1 MIKLADRALFIGR
14 FQPFH
19 HGHLAVVESLLAK
32 HQEVIIA
39 IGSAE
44 CCSADDNP
52 FSAGERVEIIRA
64 SLLPEQLK
72 RVIIIPVRD
81 INNNSLWV
89 SHLKSYVPEFSVVYT
104 NNKLVSMLFLKAGIK
119 VDGISYIDRGLNE
132 GKVIRKLMSMGDDKW
147 KKHVPCGAHKF
158 ILSING
164 IERMRAISE
173 RE

>member
-1 MIKLADRALFIGR
+1 MADRALFIGR

-19 HGHLAVVESLLAK
+19 HGHLEVVNSLLAK
-32 HQEVIIA
+32 HEEVIIA

-44 CCSADDNP
+44 CCSAEDNP
-52 FSAGERVEIIRA
+52 FSAGERVEMIRA

-72 RVIIIPVRD
+72 RVIAIPIRD

-104 NNKLVSMLFLKAGIK
+104 NNPLVKMLFSKAGIK
-119 VDGISYIDRGLNE
+119 VENISYVDRGLNE
-132 GKVIRKLMSMGDDKW
+132 GKAIRKLMSQGNDAW
-147 KKHVPCGAHKF
+147 KKHVPQGAHGF
-158 ILSING
+158 IMSIKG
-164 IERMRAISE
+164 IERMRAIAG

>member
-1 MIKLADRALFIGR
+1 MAQADRALFIGR

-32 HQEVIIA
+32 HREVIIA

-44 CCSADDNP
+44 CCSSDDNP
-52 FSAGERVEIIRA
+52 FSAGERVEMIRA
-64 SLLPEQLK
+64 SLLPKQLK

-89 SHLKSYVPEFSVVYT
+89 SHLKSYVPGFSVVYT
-104 NNKLVSMLFLKAGIK
+104 NNPLVGLLFSRSGTKVGRIK
-119 VDGISYIDRGLNE
+119 YVDRGLNE
-132 GKVIRKLMSMGDDKW
+132 GKIIRALMSKGDKRW
-147 KKHVPCGAHKF
+147 KRHVPSGACS
-158 ILSING
+158 SIESIGG
-164 IERMRAISE
+164 IERMSAIAK